1 MQNTIK
7 NNKMQL
13 KSTNKDDV
21 VNMKNNYKVPD
32 KRHRNQLVL

>member
-13 KSTNKDDV
+13 KSTDKDD